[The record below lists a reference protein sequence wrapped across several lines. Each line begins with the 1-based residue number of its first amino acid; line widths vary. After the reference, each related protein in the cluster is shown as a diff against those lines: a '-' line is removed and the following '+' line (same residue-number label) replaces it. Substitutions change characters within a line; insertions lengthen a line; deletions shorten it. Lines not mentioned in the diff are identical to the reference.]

1 MGFHLRFRVQ
11 GRVKQGRCGKQ
22 PPDPGG
28 MGRRNFIE
36 DAVQVGRQFFGHLR
50 ADEALA
56 GFFHGGGQRGGGM
69 IRRSRHVAQDAV
81 QHRLP
86 GVAVEEGDGFT
97 ALDDARQRHGIRQP
111 VQFQGKEVV
120 EKGGAHI
127 GMGRVGEGVAGVGV
141 ALHQG
146 AVQGEIEAQ
155 RDASAGIG
163 KEVAADAV
171 RTMAGEVKRDFLAA
185 KIRPFLHEQ
194 RIQHIMREAG
204 CGADGVFRRRPRRD
218 VARQHE
224 KTVPA
229 AVLATHRTRANAIGT
244 SHLAAAAACLA
255 DVLHRAAAA
264 VLPVTV
270 FRHLL
275 AMLPGTA
282 AGGAGLATDTAATA
296 ADRPS
301 LALTQ
306 RAVFLHGKRREAV
319 KDGFLQRLR
328 QPLPPCLAEAVD
340 KRLAQRGA
348 CLRLVQHRCC
358 FPLESLHILAAM
370 PRGRF
375 AAGNAPLLDIAAETP
390 HDVQLDGER
399 LGLMRH
405 LLHLLRIH
413 LVAMR
418 QILEL
423 AQQGGGQIL
432 RVITLN
438 QHAENL

>member
-1 MGFHLRFRVQ
+1 
-11 GRVKQGRCGKQ
+11 
-22 PPDPGG
+22 
-28 MGRRNFIE
+28 
-36 DAVQVGRQFFGHLR
+36 
-50 ADEALA
+50 
-56 GFFHGGGQRGGGM
+56 
-69 IRRSRHVAQDAV
+69 
-81 QHRLP
+81 
-86 GVAVEEGDGFT
+86 
-97 ALDDARQRHGIRQP
+97 
-111 VQFQGKEVV
+111 
-120 EKGGAHI
+120 
-127 GMGRVGEGVAGVGV
+127 
-141 ALHQG
+141 
-146 AVQGEIEAQ
+146 
-155 RDASAGIG
+155 
-163 KEVAADAV
+163 
-171 RTMAGEVKRDFLAA
+171 
-185 KIRPFLHEQ
+185 
-194 RIQHIMREAG
+194 
-204 CGADGVFRRRPRRD
+204 
-218 VARQHE
+218 
-224 KTVPA
+224 
-229 AVLATHRTRANAIGT
+229 
-244 SHLAAAAACLA
+244 
-255 DVLHRAAAA
+255 
-264 VLPVTV
+264 
-270 FRHLL
+270 
-275 AMLPGTA
+275 MLPGTA

-296 ADRPS
+296 AGRPS

-328 QPLPPCLAEAVD
+328 QPLPSCLAEAVD

-438 QHAENL
+438 QHAENP